1 MFLKY
6 ANPVYVY
13 CEKCDTDAGNVKR
26 KSDVS
31 GVEAAVRVGRN
42 IKDSCVVNL
51 EDHPSFVVKELNNL
65 LTLSRHETCIL
76 NDNDNCEIDQ
86 TDGVEEKRESSHN
99 RDPKGMLS
107 EKDKPSS
114 RGETDMNAKEVIVTS
129 KLSDGPGIV
138 EPTKSGKE
146 KRKKRKAED
155 SEHVKGSEHEISSA
169 EPHKAVN
176 GDHSTDDTKKEERTF
191 SQTKGMEVSKIK
203 TLSTSLLASG
213 GETSD
218 VNGDEV
224 ESLQQIS
231 KTQANAETM
240 DEKMSKKSKKK
251 QDAAA
256 KNLLDLQTKDQD
268 DNVGILEAYLKSWN
282 SGALDRDATRGS
294 VAYTLVLHHLSSF
307 IFNSYSGDKLSLRNK
322 LVKSLL
328 HDCSHKQHH
337 EGILLDGTIIAVKQ
351 LSSKSKQGSHEFV
364 TEIGM
369 ISGLQHPNLV
379 RLYGCFIEREE
390 LLLVYEY
397 MENNSLALA
406 LYGPACV
413 GIARGL
419 AFLHEESTL
428 KIVHRDIKTTNVLLD
443 SDLNAKISDSENWAP
458 HSWKSKKALQLPEY
472 SDPDELGSVLNT
484 LEAFP
489 PIVFAGEARKLEER
503 LAQAAFGE
511 AFLLQGGDCAESF
524 KEFNANNIRDSFR
537 VLLQMGIVLT
547 YGAQIPIIKV
557 LSLGFCF

>member
-1 MFLKY
+1 MVAIFNIAFPLSVIAISLLAIHVVTAVPSAK
-6 ANPVYVY
+6 
-13 CEKCDTDAGNVKR
+13 DAKEESSRVTVEINQRDSSKEPDAASILGDSVQNAMT
-26 KSDVS
+26 S
-31 GVEAAVRVGRN
+31 G
-42 IKDSCVVNL
+42 
-51 EDHPSFVVKELNNL
+51 P
-65 LTLSRHETCIL
+65 
-76 NDNDNCEIDQ
+76 CEISQKEKQCDPE
-86 TDGVEEKRESSHN
+86 TDGVEEKRESSHS

-155 SEHVKGSEHEISSA
+155 SEHVKGSEHEISSV

-176 GDHSTDDTKKEERTF
+176 GDHSTDDTKKEERAF

-213 GETSD
+213 GETGD

-337 EGILLDGTIIAVKQ
+337 E
-351 LSSKSKQGSHEFV
+351 
-364 TEIGM
+364 
-369 ISGLQHPNLV
+369 
-379 RLYGCFIEREE
+379 
-390 LLLVYEY
+390 
-397 MENNSLALA
+397 
-406 LYGPACV
+406 
-413 GIARGL
+413 
-419 AFLHEESTL
+419 ESTL

-524 KEFNANNIRDSFR
+524 KEFNANNIRDSFQ

-547 YGAQIPIIKV
+547 YGAQIPIIKECV
-557 LSLGFCF
+557 LFMLFSSR

>member
-1 MFLKY
+1 MFFEDICLICRKLVENWHVRNFFKIIKENTFITSKMCIITRMLSFLARNSYIDIIFMIVSIFMFLKY

-213 GETSD
+213 GETGD

-268 DNVGILEAYLKSWN
+268 VGHKDPTPSKIK
-282 SGALDRDATRGS
+282 TF
-294 VAYTLVLHHLSSF
+294 SSF
-307 IFNSYSGDKLSLRNK
+307 S
-322 LVKSLL
+322 
-328 HDCSHKQHH
+328 
-337 EGILLDGTIIAVKQ
+337 
-351 LSSKSKQGSHEFV
+351 
-364 TEIGM
+364 
-369 ISGLQHPNLV
+369 
-379 RLYGCFIEREE
+379 
-390 LLLVYEY
+390 
-397 MENNSLALA
+397 
-406 LYGPACV
+406 
-413 GIARGL
+413 
-419 AFLHEESTL
+419 
-428 KIVHRDIKTTNVLLD
+428 
-443 SDLNAKISDSENWAP
+443 
-458 HSWKSKKALQLPEY
+458 
-472 SDPDELGSVLNT
+472 
-484 LEAFP
+484 
-489 PIVFAGEARKLEER
+489 
-503 LAQAAFGE
+503 
-511 AFLLQGGDCAESF
+511 
-524 KEFNANNIRDSFR
+524 
-537 VLLQMGIVLT
+537 
-547 YGAQIPIIKV
+547 
-557 LSLGFCF
+557 

>member
-1 MFLKY
+1 MRTPSLPLARSGGFKIPKSPIGISALTQPPIQATSRRPTSPNRSLSSLTQPPSHFTPPLLPRHPPRRCFQATLY
-6 ANPVYVY
+6 AAVASKPPSTPPLLPSHPLRRRCFQTTLYAAVASKPPSTLPLLPSHPPRRLNLRLLPSHSLSPSQLSLSLSLSCSLVQRDSSKEPDAASILGDSVQNAMTSGP
-13 CEKCDTDAGNVKR
+13 CEISQKEKQCDPECDTDAGNVKR

-65 LTLSRHETCIL
+65 PTLSRHETCIL
-76 NDNDNCEIDQ
+76 NDNDNCETDQ

-213 GETSD
+213 GETGD

-337 EGILLDGTIIAVKQ
+337 EMNQHSKVHLEKLLHDC
-351 LSSKSKQGSHEFV
+351 
-364 TEIGM
+364 
-369 ISGLQHPNLV
+369 
-379 RLYGCFIEREE
+379 R
-390 LLLVYEY
+390 VYE
-397 MENNSLALA
+397 L
-406 LYGPACV
+406 
-413 GIARGL
+413 I
-419 AFLHEESTL
+419 
-428 KIVHRDIKTTNVLLD
+428 
-443 SDLNAKISDSENWAP
+443 
-458 HSWKSKKALQLPEY
+458 
-472 SDPDELGSVLNT
+472 LG
-484 LEAFP
+484 
-489 PIVFAGEARKLEER
+489 
-503 LAQAAFGE
+503 
-511 AFLLQGGDCAESF
+511 
-524 KEFNANNIRDSFR
+524 
-537 VLLQMGIVLT
+537 
-547 YGAQIPIIKV
+547 
-557 LSLGFCF
+557 